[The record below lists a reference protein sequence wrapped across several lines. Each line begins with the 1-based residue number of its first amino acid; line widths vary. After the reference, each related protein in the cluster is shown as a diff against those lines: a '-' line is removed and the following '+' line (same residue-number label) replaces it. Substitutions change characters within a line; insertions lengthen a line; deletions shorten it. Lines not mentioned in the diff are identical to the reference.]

1 MGGFGPPIRAFL
13 PLPRRI
19 QQLCDRPNCDPDYD
33 TSTIQVLSI
42 GTGRSTYSLSPPG
55 DDAGI
60 LFWSQHVANVMAIS
74 QEQGVETPLEYLL
87 GERYYHVNFELVDPG
102 WVLDGVEH
110 IGALMALGKE
120 RAAQEFEAVR
130 ERFLDDVVAPY
141 TPFDSASRAP
151 LAGETPSVV
160 KPGRSPGAAHD
171 LFLGRDLRA

>member
-1 MGGFGPPIRAFL
+1 MKAEKEAL
-13 PLPRRI
+13 AKM
-19 QQLCDRPNCDPDYD
+19 
-33 TSTIQVLSI
+33 VA
-42 GTGRSTYSLSPPG
+42 
-55 DDAGI
+55 AGK
-60 LFWSQHVANVMAIS
+60 QT
-74 QEQGVETPLEYLL
+74 EL
-87 GERYYHVNFELVDPG
+87 GE
-102 WVLDGVEH
+102 LDGVEH